1 MVNSPLKILL
11 IEDNPADA
19 DLFQDVLDD
28 ANSLSWTLMH
38 VESLQAAI
46 AHLDTQAC
54 DVVLSDLSLPDA
66 QGLEAVTQL
75 HAEFPDLAIVV
86 LTGLRSEEVGL
97 SALRAGAQ
105 DYLVKGQIDYAL
117 LMRTIRY
124 AVERSKTQR
133 VMRQQA
139 AAMAASRDGIAIV
152 DQHHCFT
159 YLNQAF
165 VDIYGYHQPTELLGR
180 GCWSVYADQEQAKIQ
195 AEILPAIA
203 RQHHWSGEI
212 MGQRQDGTPFYQE
225 LSLSRFGQQE
235 FVCIIRDISDRKLAE
250 ADLRIARYS
259 LDRVGDAVFLVQ
271 DDGQILYVNEAAC
284 EALGYSQDE
293 LLALSIDKIDPHYPQ
308 SLWQSHWQH
317 LKQRG
322 SYTEESINLTKL
334 GQEIPVEL
342 NSSYLEFDD
351 KELKCTI
358 VRNISDR
365 KRSEEALRQ
374 SEEKF
379 RQLAENIHDCFFL
392 LSADGQQL
400 LYISPGYQDIWGYPC
415 PSLMEDP
422 KACFFDGAHLEDQ
435 NRIRQSFKAH
445 LNAKTDLNEEYRIVQ
460 SDGTVRWVWIRA
472 SYVLNSVGRPY
483 RIAGIAEDIS
493 DRKQAET
500 ALQSQFRLLQIL
512 IDTIPNPIFY
522 KDTHGIY
529 LGCNRAFEDYL
540 GTTREV
546 IIGQT
551 IDAIA
556 PPELANSYRDDAKT
570 LRHLHGGNQVYES
583 SVVRAD
589 GTRQDVIFYKAL
601 FHDANGRPQ
610 GIVGTLLDITERKQT
625 EADIL
630 QTLEHEK
637 ELNELK
643 SRFISTASHEFR
655 TPLTTILSA
664 TELLEYPDYKLKPE
678 KRLRYYQQIK
688 SAVQHMIQLL
698 DDVLLISR
706 YDSGR
711 LSFTPIPLDLAEF
724 CRTLVEGIQ
733 LNANQLNAQQHAI
746 QFTYLPP
753 SPAELAAIAN
763 QPPITLPL
771 RPYLDEKLLRHVI
784 SNLLSNALKYSPAH
798 AEIEFQVTIRPS
810 PQASAPLTATFLIRD
825 RGIGIPS
832 EDLSRLFEPFH
843 RAKNVGT
850 IPGTGLGL
858 SIVKNAIDL
867 HGGHIQIDSILGE
880 GTSFI
885 VELPLHFSAT
895 GFTTIPYPEALN
907 SLGVHHESS

>member
-1 MVNSPLKILL
+1 MSNAPLKILL
-11 IEDNPADA
+11 VEDNPADA
-19 DLFQDVLDD
+19 DLFQEILDGVS
-28 ANSLSWTLMH
+28 SLPWELAH

-46 AHLDTQAC
+46 AHLDAQAC

-66 QGLEAVTQL
+66 QGLEAVTKL
-75 HAEFPDLAIVV
+75 HADFPDLAIVV

-105 DYLVKGQIDYAL
+105 DYLVKGQIDYSL
-117 LMRTIRY
+117 LVRTIRY

-165 VDIYGYHQPTELLGR
+165 VDIYGYHQPTELLGQK
-180 GCWSVYADQEQAKIQ
+180 CWSVYADHEQTKIQ
-195 AEILPAIA
+195 QDIFPAIA
-203 RQHHWSGEI
+203 TLHHWSGEI
-212 MGQRQDGTPFYQE
+212 MGQRRDGTLFDQE

-250 ADLRIARYS
+250 ASLRIARYS

-293 LLALSIDKIDPHYPQ
+293 LLALSIDRIDPHYPQ
-308 SLWQSHWQH
+308 ARWQTHWQH
-317 LKQRG
+317 LKQQG
-322 SYTEESINLTKL
+322 SYTEESINLTKS

-351 KELKCTI
+351 KEFKCTI

-415 PSLMEDP
+415 PSLTEDP

-445 LNAKTDLNEEYRIVQ
+445 LSAKTDLNDEYRIVQ

-472 SYVLNSVGRPY
+472 SYVLNADGRPY

-522 KDTHGIY
+522 KDTKGIY

-540 GTTREV
+540 GINREV

-556 PPELANSYRDDAKT
+556 PPDLANSYRDDANT

-589 GTRQDVIFYKAL
+589 GTRQDVIFYKAM

-733 LNANQLNAQQHAI
+733 LNANQQHAI

-753 SPAELAAIAN
+753 SLEELAAIAG
-763 QPPITLPL
+763 QPINLPL

-798 AEIEFQVTIRPS
+798 IEIEFQVTIRPS
-810 PQASAPLTATFLIRD
+810 PQAEAPLMATFLIRD

-880 GTSFI
+880 GTSFM
-885 VELPLHFSAT
+885 VELPLHFAAT
-895 GFTTIPYPEALN
+895 GFTSIPHPE
-907 SLGVHHESS
+907 SLTSSGVLYEQS